1 MAPILRI
8 LNDTLVFMSTC
19 VSTCMYMKS
28 CNQLWLIGHSRSDKQ
43 SRHIYYVKV
52 TKYSNLKSYRYHHT
66 WNSIWSRDNCFNMS
80 QFSFSLS
87 FSISVHVLSQPNMA
101 YTMFRTLINHLFREC
116 VQVVF
121 CSQLSQQLCKNV
133 NTRG

>member
-19 VSTCMYMKS
+19 FSTCMYMKS
-28 CNQLWLIGHSRSDKQ
+28 CNQLSLIGHSRSDKQ
-43 SRHIYYVKV
+43 SRHIYYEKWQNIVTLKV
-52 TKYSNLKSYRYHHT
+52 RGIIIHEILFDLEIIISTCLNFH
-66 WNSIWSRDNCFNMS
+66 FP
-80 QFSFSLS
+80 SLS
-87 FSISVHVLSQPNMA
+87 LSLVHVLSQPNMA

-121 CSQLSQQLCKNV
+121 CTQLSQQLCKNV